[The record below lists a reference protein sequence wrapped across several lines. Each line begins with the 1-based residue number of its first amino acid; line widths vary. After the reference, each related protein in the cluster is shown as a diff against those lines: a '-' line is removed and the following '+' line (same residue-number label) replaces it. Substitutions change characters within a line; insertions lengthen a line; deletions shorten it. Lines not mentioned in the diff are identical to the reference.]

1 MLSVSSLDHTFSNV
15 ITAQHVVSSMQT
27 MGNQSPSNENSH
39 NRPLFLPVSP
49 TDWRQ
54 PFFFFFCQIVAHQ
67 LLGLCGWGLFDF
79 IVDFG
84 RFLSLKLKD
93 AQLIKDFIF
102 FIPVNARL
110 SEACN
115 LELMAVG
122 RLDLHVEIPQAS

>member
-54 PFFFFFCQIVAHQ
+54 PFFFFCHIVAHQ

-122 RLDLHVEIPQAS
+122 RLDLHVEFPQAS